1 MADSDRNS
9 GRWEGKEMFG
19 LLLEMAGL
27 MNTGLDTQTLALCVR
42 LIEEGA
48 SYVVFINPLAKSFML
63 NFYNSHL
70 QNRPLHKE
78 KKNVNFNYILN

>member
-42 LIEEGA
+42 LIEDGA
-48 SYVVFINPLAKSFML
+48 NPQALATVIKDLRREAAADKS
-63 NFYNSHL
+63 
-70 QNRPLHKE
+70 E
-78 KKNVNFNYILN
+78 K

>member
-48 SYVVFINPLAKSFML
+48 NPQALATVITDLRREAAASKS
-63 NFYNSHL
+63 N
-70 QNRPLHKE
+70 K
-78 KKNVNFNYILN
+78 